1 MSADD
6 DLANEIAT
14 LSAHLDAATR
24 RLLTCIRAF
33 DETGGWQRQ
42 GAVSCAHWL
51 SWQVGLDLVTAREK
65 VRVARALAALPR
77 IDQAL
82 ERGELSYAKVRAI
95 TRAATPANEERLL
108 EMARHSTGAQLDRI
122 CRGYRQVARS
132 LLEPGS
138 LPEARSVWERVLPG
152 GMVRIELVLHPDE
165 AALVMEA
172 VKKAQ
177 LAVSADES
185 PTTKRSSESPANPD
199 HVHPPPARSSESL
212 PVTQGPPPA
221 TQPPELPR
229 AGEPNLGLSLSAGGS
244 TNVARD
250 TARASAE
257 AASTPTPTPTPT
269 PAPAPGP
276 VLPAEARQASRAD
289 AIVHLARAFLA
300 ERAGAERGAADPHQ
314 IFVHLDQDVLG
325 EAGAY
330 TATLDDG
337 TRLPAETLR
346 RLACDAGLVATRTDG
361 AGGVLDIGRRTRS
374 IPPALRRALWLRDRG
389 CRFPGC
395 SHRRFL
401 HGHHV
406 RHWLGGG
413 STSLTN
419 LVLLCSRHHRL
430 VHEGGFTIE
439 RVQPGDALAFRAPR
453 GPLLPAIPPPEAI
466 EDAVAGLHDWAT
478 ERGLEIGPDTGLS
491 WWDGAVPDYDWDV
504 SALLPDPPPAS
515 TPA

>member
-1 MSADD
+1 MLADD

-14 LSAHLDAATR
+14 LSAHLDAATQ
-24 RLLTCIRAF
+24 RLLACIRAF
-33 DETGGWQRQ
+33 DESGGWERQ

-51 SWQVGLDLVTAREK
+51 SWRVGLDLVTAREK
-65 VRVARALAALPR
+65 VRVARALATLPR

-95 TRAATPANEERLL
+95 TRAATSANEERLL

-132 LLEPGS
+132 LLEPGT
-138 LPEARSVWERVLPG
+138 LPEARSVWERLLPG

-177 LAVSADES
+177 VALSAEDS
-185 PTTKRSSESPANPD
+185 PPT
-199 HVHPPPARSSESL
+199 PPAARS
-212 PVTQGPPPA
+212 PD
-221 TQPPELPR
+221 
-229 AGEPNLGLSLSAGGS
+229 
-244 TNVARD
+244 VASD
-250 TARASAE
+250 TTHASAE
-257 AASTPTPTPTPT
+257 AARCSTTDADDTPGPSTEAP
-269 PAPAPGP
+269 PASPGPGLSGNAPG
-276 VLPAEARQASRAD
+276 ASRAD
-289 AIVHLARAFLA
+289 AFVHLARAFLA
-300 ERAGAERGAADPHQ
+300 DGPGAERGAADPHQ

-325 EAGAY
+325 DAGAY
-330 TATLDDG
+330 AATLDDG

-361 AGGVLDIGRRTRS
+361 AGSVLDIGRRTRS

-439 RVQPGDALAFRAPR
+439 RVQPGDALAFREPR
-453 GPLLPAIPPPEAI
+453 GHLLPAIPPPETI
-466 EDAVAGLHDWAT
+466 EDAVADLQAWAA

-491 WWDGAVPDYDWDV
+491 WWDGAVPDYDWAV
-504 SALLPDPPPAS
+504 SALLPDPPPAP
-515 TPA
+515 PA